1 LGRAFRLVL
10 RASLFND
17 PLSVGVEGPKN
28 ALASL
33 ERFLYLDDK
42 VLGVCLIALQGGDH
56 AVELVE
62 GCQGD
67 GGVLLALHDVQL

>member
-1 LGRAFRLVL
+1 MGWALRLFP

-17 PLSVGVEGPKN
+17 PLSVGVEGPEN

-33 ERFLYLDDK
+33 ERFLYLNDK
-42 VLGVCLIALQGGDH
+42 VLGVCLIALQGEDH
-56 AVELVE
+56 AIELVE